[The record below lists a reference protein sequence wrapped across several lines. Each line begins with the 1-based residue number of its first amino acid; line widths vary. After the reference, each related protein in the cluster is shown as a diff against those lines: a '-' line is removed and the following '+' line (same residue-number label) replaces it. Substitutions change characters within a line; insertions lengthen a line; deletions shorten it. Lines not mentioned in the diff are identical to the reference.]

1 MTVETFD
8 PGCIPTKATSKTIKI
23 TGLACPMPEK
33 KNKKRLAALAAGAR
47 LRVIST
53 DPHSLRDLAE
63 FCRQTGHALLEQH
76 EETTTEGV
84 RYVTDIRKRCE

>member
-1 MTVETFD
+1 MTVETFV
-8 PGCIPTKATSKTIKI
+8 PGCIPSEASSETLDIP
-23 TGLACPMPEK
+23 GLACPMPVLK
-33 KNKKRLAALAAGAR
+33 TKKRLAALAAGAR

-76 EETTTEGV
+76 EETTTGGV